1 MKRFFF
7 LIFSLAL
14 FINAYSQKI
23 AEGSLAPLKTSGKA
37 KVVLDFDNA
46 SIHGMTVGDFA
57 EYEQDWNIDKPEIE
71 GKFKSALA
79 DKCDV
84 IQFGNELD
92 ADITLHVKVLSINT
106 KGNYSCECIVKSRQ
120 GEKIA
125 IIEGVIARGGTFGS
139 KLNLIKDGAEHTGI
153 MLGKFLKRTLGKNK
167 VI

>member
-1 MKRFFF
+1 MKRFYLF
-7 LIFSLAL
+7 IFSFAL
-14 FINAYSQKI
+14 LSSAYSQRI
-23 AEGSLAPLKTSGKA
+23 VEGSLASLKTNGKA

-46 SIHGMTVGDFA
+46 SIHGMTLGDFA

-71 GKFKSALA
+71 GKFISALA

-106 KGNYSCECIVKSRQ
+106 KGNYSCECIAKSRQ

-125 IIEGVIARGGTFGS
+125 IIEGINARGGTFGS

-153 MLGKFLKRTLGKNK
+153 MLGKFLKRSLGKIK
-167 VI
+167 